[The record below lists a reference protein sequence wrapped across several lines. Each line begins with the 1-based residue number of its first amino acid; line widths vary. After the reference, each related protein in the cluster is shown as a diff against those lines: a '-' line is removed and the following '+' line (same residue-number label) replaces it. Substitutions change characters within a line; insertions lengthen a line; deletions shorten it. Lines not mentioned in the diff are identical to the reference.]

1 MSWFYLDIFRDF
13 MQLRRMQTNKPINLN
28 KPIRANTDAIEEA
41 RWKKANEATT
51 TKPGAYFS
59 SLTVKPSISVK
70 TI

>member
-1 MSWFYLDIFRDF
+1 
-13 MQLRRMQTNKPINLN
+13 MQTNKPINLN

-41 RWKKANEATT
+41 RLKRWQKKSERTAN
-51 TKPGAYFS
+51 KPGAYFS